1 MGSQPWWPRLGV
13 RHAKLAED
21 EGRMLARDAWM
32 HHVTSRGWL
41 YDAKASAKYASA
53 RRERGFRLDRAH
65 DRQSDEPREHGPH
78 HKSLVESA
86 AAGMLLIARS
96 EAIPLNFEKSTRVY
110 IAGAGGMLGK
120 AVFERFSALA
130 TIMATDIDVNESWL
144 SYADVR
150 VFSDIA
156 RSVRDFR
163 PDVVLNLAALT
174 DLEYCE
180 RHEEDSYL
188 TNALGAENVGLV
200 ANELNIPYVYIST
213 AGIFGGEKD
222 GYGDFDAPNPLCI
235 YAKSKLAGE
244 QWVVRSVR
252 KHFVVRAG
260 WMMGGGP
267 SKDKKFINKIYKQLA
282 TGKRVL
288 HVVDDKLGCPTYTC
302 DFAAGL
308 QKLLESDLFGLY
320 NQAGAGSGS
329 RFDVAKEFVR
339 LLKLA
344 DAVRIERVDSTFFT
358 SDYFAPRPASEKL
371 LNTKLQARGLNV
383 MRDWKECL
391 AEYVREFPPLRP

>member
-1 MGSQPWWPRLGV
+1 L
-13 RHAKLAED
+13 K
-21 EGRMLARDAWM
+21 
-32 HHVTSRGWL
+32 
-41 YDAKASAKYASA
+41 
-53 RRERGFRLDRAH
+53 
-65 DRQSDEPREHGPH
+65 
-78 HKSLVESA
+78 
-86 AAGMLLIARS
+86 
-96 EAIPLNFEKSTRVY
+96 FEKSTRVY

-120 AVFERFSALA
+120 AVFERFGALA
-130 TIMATDIDVNESWL
+130 EVMATDIDVNENWL
-144 SYADVR
+144 CYADVR

-156 RSVRDFR
+156 RSIRDFR
-163 PDVVLNLAALT
+163 PHVVLNLAALT

-200 ANELNIPYVYIST
+200 ANELDIPYVYIST

-222 GYGDFDAPNPLCI
+222 EYTDFDVPTPLCV

-267 SKDKKFINKIYKQLA
+267 DKDKKFINKIYKQLA
-282 TGKRVL
+282 AGKRLL
-288 HVVDDKLGCPTYTC
+288 HVVDDKLGCPTYTR

-320 NQAGAGSGS
+320 NQVGGGSGS
-329 RFDVAKEFVR
+329 RFDVATEFVR

-344 DAVRIERVDSTFFT
+344 DAVRVERVDSTFFT

-391 AEYVREFPPLRP
+391 AEYVREFPPLGP